1 MTGLWGYRIAVLGAG
16 HVGPVIARAAVEA
29 QGGRLWVEDSPLGG
43 ARFVLLIQNV
53 VEEQELA

>member
-1 MTGLWGYRIAVLGAG
+1 
-16 HVGPVIARAAVEA
+16 
-29 QGGRLWVEDSPLGG
+29 LWVEDSPLGG